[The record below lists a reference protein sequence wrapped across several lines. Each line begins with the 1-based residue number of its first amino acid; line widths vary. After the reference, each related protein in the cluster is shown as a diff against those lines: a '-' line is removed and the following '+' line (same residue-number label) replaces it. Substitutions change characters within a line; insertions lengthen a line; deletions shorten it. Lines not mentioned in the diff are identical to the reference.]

1 MKTFNR
7 ILTVAIVA
15 LACALSASSFAQQ
28 EPSDSYKPN
37 TAVMSPKY
45 FEFWNADVQA
55 KIDADIEKNRKADA
69 VVELPASAAGAEVK
83 VEQITHKF
91 RFGSNM
97 FVFGQLR
104 TPELNDAYKSL
115 FGDLWNSGT
124 VAFYWKT
131 LEFEQGKVRF
141 EGNQYDTPEY
151 WAKSQDPKQ
160 ERHWRRPPTDP
171 CVDFLNSKGLYVHG
185 HAMIYGMRRWGHP
198 DWAPEDR
205 KELEKLFEEHIK
217 LLCQRYGDRVQEWD
231 VVNECIDQAN
241 RGIMPDDYTYKC
253 FKWAEKYLPA
263 SVRLST
269 NECDM
274 SWGPKR
280 RYVEIVRDLVD
291 RGAKVD
297 LMGVQKHFFNPKA
310 VVSIANGADSHTPAF
325 MYSVL
330 DCMAEAERPIHIS
343 EVTIPAP
350 TDGVGSQL
358 DKGGTEKSSFGNK
371 TSSTSPERLTLDDA
385 NGRDIQAVVAYNLYR
400 IWFSYPNVAG
410 ITWWNSID
418 GGGAPGE
425 PTTSGVLDVNGEKK
439 PVYYALDQL
448 INHDWKTNL
457 SVKADVNGA
466 VKFRGFRGKYRLT
479 WTDDTGTEQTKE
491 VVVE

>member
-7 ILTVAIVA
+7 ILTIAVVA

-37 TAVMSPKY
+37 AAVMSPKY

-55 KIDADIEKNRKADA
+55 RIDADIEKNRKADA
-69 VVELPASAAGAEVK
+69 VVDLPASAAGAEVK
-83 VEQITHKF
+83 VEQISHKF

-115 FGDLWNSGT
+115 YGDLWNSGT

-151 WAKSQDPKQ
+151 WANSQDPKQ
-160 ERHWRRPPTDP
+160 ERHWRRPPTDR

-231 VVNECIDQAN
+231 VVNECYDQAN

-274 SWGPKR
+274 SWGPNR

-310 VVSIANGADSHTPAF
+310 VASIANGADSHTPAF

-343 EVTIPAP
+343 EVTIPSP
-350 TDGVGSQL
+350 TD
-358 DKGGTEKSSFGNK
+358 DI
-371 TSSTSPERLTLDDA
+371 

-400 IWFSYPNVAG
+400 LWFSYPNVAG

-425 PTTSGVLDVNGEKK
+425 PTTSGVLDANGEKK

-457 SVKADVNGA
+457 TVKANDKGTVT
-466 VKFRGFRGKYRLT
+466 FRGFRGKYRLT
-479 WTDDTGTEQTKE
+479 WTDASGAVQTKE

>member
-7 ILTVAIVA
+7 ILTIAVVA

-37 TAVMSPKY
+37 AAIMSPKY

-55 KIDADIEKNRKADA
+55 RIDADIEKNRKADA

-115 FGDLWNSGT
+115 YGDLWNSGT

-131 LEFEQGKVRF
+131 LEFEPGKVRF

-151 WAKSQDPKQ
+151 WANSKDPKQ
-160 ERHWRRPPTDP
+160 ERHWRRPPTDR
-171 CVDFLNSKGLYVHG
+171 CVDYLNSKGLYVHG

-310 VVSIANGADSHTPAF
+310 VASIANGADSHTPAF

-343 EVTIPAP
+343 EITVPAP
-350 TDGVGSQL
+350 TD
-358 DKGGTEKSSFGNK
+358 
-371 TSSTSPERLTLDDA
+371 DA
-385 NGRDIQAVVAYNLYR
+385 RGRDIQAVVAYNLYR
-400 IWFSYPNVAG
+400 LWFSYPNVAG

-457 SVKADVNGA
+457 TVTADDKGKVT
-466 VKFRGFRGKYRLT
+466 FRGFRGKYRLT
-479 WTDDTGTEQTKE
+479 WTDASGTMHPNAGKDWG
-491 VVVE
+491 

>member
-1 MKTFNR
+1 MT
-7 ILTVAIVA
+7 IAVVA
-15 LACALSASSFAQQ
+15 LVCALSASSFAQQ

-37 TAVMSPKY
+37 AAVMSPRY

-83 VEQITHKF
+83 VEQISHKF

-151 WAKSQDPKQ
+151 WANSQDPKQ
-160 ERHWRRPPTDP
+160 ERHWRRPPTDR

-231 VVNECIDQAN
+231 VVNECYDQAN

-263 SVRLST
+263 SVRLSS

-274 SWGPKR
+274 SWGPNR
-280 RYVEIVRDLVD
+280 RYVEIVRNLVD

-297 LMGVQKHFFNPKA
+297 LMGVQKHFFNPKT
-310 VVSIANGADSHTPAF
+310 VESIANGADSHTPEF

-350 TDGVGSQL
+350 TD
-358 DKGGTEKSSFGNK
+358 
-371 TSSTSPERLTLDDA
+371 DA

-400 IWFSYPNVAG
+400 LWFSYPNVAG

-457 SVKADVNGA
+457 TVKADDKGT

-479 WTDDTGTEQTKE
+479 WTDASGTVQTKE

>member
-7 ILTVAIVA
+7 ILTIAVVG
-15 LACALSASSFAQQ
+15 LVCALSASSFAQQ

-37 TAVMSPKY
+37 AAVMSPKY

-55 KIDADIEKNRKADA
+55 KIDADIEKNRKANA
-69 VVELPASAAGAEVK
+69 VVELPASAAGAEIK

-115 FGDLWNSGT
+115 YGDLWNSGT

-131 LEFEQGKVRF
+131 LEFEQGRVRF

-151 WAKSQDPKQ
+151 WANSKDPKQ
-160 ERHWRRPPTDP
+160 ERHWRRPPTDR

-274 SWGPKR
+274 SWGPNR

-310 VVSIANGADSHTPAF
+310 VASIANGADSHTPAF

-343 EVTIPAP
+343 EITIPVP
-350 TDGVGSQL
+350 TD
-358 DKGGTEKSSFGNK
+358 
-371 TSSTSPERLTLDDA
+371 DA
-385 NGRDIQAVVAYNLYR
+385 RGRDIQAVVAYNLYR
-400 IWFSYPNVAG
+400 LWFSYPNVEG

-457 SVKADVNGA
+457 TVKADETGTVT
-466 VKFRGFRGKYRLT
+466 FRGFRGKYRLT
-479 WTDDTGTEQTKE
+479 WTDASGTVQTKE

>member
-7 ILTVAIVA
+7 ILTIAVVG
-15 LACALSASSFAQQ
+15 LVCALSASSFAQQ

-37 TAVMSPKY
+37 AAVMSPKY

-55 KIDADIEKNRKADA
+55 KIDADIEKNRKANA
-69 VVELPASAAGAEVK
+69 VVELPASAAGAEIK

-131 LEFEQGKVRF
+131 LEFEQGRVRF

-151 WAKSQDPKQ
+151 WANSKDPKQ
-160 ERHWRRPPTDP
+160 ERHWRRPPTDR

-274 SWGPKR
+274 SWGPNR

-310 VVSIANGADSHTPAF
+310 VASIANGADSHTPAF

-343 EVTIPAP
+343 EITIPVP
-350 TDGVGSQL
+350 TD
-358 DKGGTEKSSFGNK
+358 
-371 TSSTSPERLTLDDA
+371 DA
-385 NGRDIQAVVAYNLYR
+385 RGRDIQAVVAYNLYR
-400 IWFSYPNVAG
+400 LWFSYPNVEG

-448 INHDWKTNL
+448 INHDWKTTL
-457 SVKADVNGA
+457 KLKADETGKIA
-466 VKFRGFRGKYRLT
+466 FRGFKGEYELS
-479 WTDDTGTEQTKE
+479 WTGTDGKTYTKR
-491 VVVE
+491 VQVH

>member
-1 MKTFNR
+1 
-7 ILTVAIVA
+7 
-15 LACALSASSFAQQ
+15 
-28 EPSDSYKPN
+28 
-37 TAVMSPKY
+37 MSPKY

-55 KIDADIEKNRKADA
+55 KIDADIEKNRKANA
-69 VVELPASAAGAEVK
+69 VVELPASAAGAEIK

-115 FGDLWNSGT
+115 YGDLWNSGT

-131 LEFEQGKVRF
+131 LEFEQGRVRF

-151 WAKSQDPKQ
+151 WANSKDPKQ
-160 ERHWRRPPTDP
+160 ERHWRRPPTDR

-274 SWGPKR
+274 SWGPNR

-310 VVSIANGADSHTPAF
+310 VASIANGADSHTPAF

-343 EVTIPAP
+343 EITIPVP
-350 TDGVGSQL
+350 TD
-358 DKGGTEKSSFGNK
+358 
-371 TSSTSPERLTLDDA
+371 DA
-385 NGRDIQAVVAYNLYR
+385 RGRDIQAVVAYNLYR
-400 IWFSYPNVAG
+400 LWFSYPNVEG

-457 SVKADVNGA
+457 TVKADETGTVT
-466 VKFRGFRGKYRLT
+466 FRGFRGKYRLT
-479 WTDDTGTEQTKE
+479 WTDASGTVQTKE

>member
-1 MKTFNR
+1 MKTFKR
-7 ILTVAIVA
+7 ILTIAVVG
-15 LACALSASSFAQQ
+15 LVCALSADSFAQQ

-37 TAVMSPKY
+37 AAVMSPKY

-83 VEQITHKF
+83 VEQISHKF

-151 WAKSQDPKQ
+151 WANSQDPKQ
-160 ERHWRRPPTDP
+160 ERHWRRPPTDR

-231 VVNECIDQAN
+231 VVNECYDQAN

-263 SVRLST
+263 SVRLSS

-274 SWGPKR
+274 SWGPNR
-280 RYVEIVRDLVD
+280 RYVEIVRNLVD

-297 LMGVQKHFFNPKA
+297 LMGVQKHFFNPKTVA
-310 VVSIANGADSHTPAF
+310 SIANGADSHTPAF

-350 TDGVGSQL
+350 TD
-358 DKGGTEKSSFGNK
+358 N
-371 TSSTSPERLTLDDA
+371 A
-385 NGRDIQAVVAYNLYR
+385 NDRDIQAAVAYNLYR
-400 IWFSYPNVAG
+400 LWFSYPNVEG

-425 PTTSGVLDVNGEKK
+425 PTTSGVLDVNGKKK

-457 SVKADVNGA
+457 TVKADDKGTVT
-466 VKFRGFRGKYRLT
+466 FRGFRGKYRLT
-479 WTDDTGTEQTKE
+479 WTDDTGTEQTKD

>member
-7 ILTVAIVA
+7 ILTIAVVG
-15 LACALSASSFAQQ
+15 LVCALSASSFAQQ

-37 TAVMSPKY
+37 AAVMSPKY

-55 KIDADIEKNRKADA
+55 KIDADIEKNRKANA
-69 VVELPASAAGAEVK
+69 VVELPASAAGAEIK

-115 FGDLWNSGT
+115 YGDLWNSGT

-131 LEFEQGKVRF
+131 LEFEQGRVRF

-151 WAKSQDPKQ
+151 WANSKDPKQ
-160 ERHWRRPPTDP
+160 ERHWRRPPTDR

-310 VVSIANGADSHTPAF
+310 VASIANGADSHTPAF

-343 EVTIPAP
+343 EVTVPAP
-350 TDGVGSQL
+350 T
-358 DKGGTEKSSFGNK
+358 
-371 TSSTSPERLTLDDA
+371 DDA
-385 NGRDIQAVVAYNLYR
+385 NGRDIQAAVAYNLYR
-400 IWFSYPNVAG
+400 LWFSYPNVEG

-439 PVYYALDQL
+439 PV
-448 INHDWKTNL
+448 
-457 SVKADVNGA
+457 
-466 VKFRGFRGKYRLT
+466 
-479 WTDDTGTEQTKE
+479 
-491 VVVE
+491 

>member
-7 ILTVAIVA
+7 ILTIAVVA
-15 LACALSASSFAQQ
+15 LACAVSASSFAQQ

-37 TAVMSPKY
+37 AAVMSPRY

-69 VVELPASAAGAEVK
+69 VVELTASAAGAEVK
-83 VEQITHKF
+83 VEQISHKF

-115 FGDLWNSGT
+115 YGDLWNSGT

-141 EGNQYDTPEY
+141 EGNQYDTTKY
-151 WAKSQDPKQ
+151 WANSKDPKQ
-160 ERHWRRPPTDP
+160 ERHWRRPPTDR

-217 LLCQRYGDRVQEWD
+217 LLCQRYGDRIQEWD
-231 VVNECIDQAN
+231 VVNECYDQAN

-274 SWGPKR
+274 SWGPNR

-297 LMGVQKHFFNPKA
+297 LMGVQKHFFNPKTVA
-310 VVSIANGADSHTPAF
+310 SIANGADSHTPAF

-343 EVTIPAP
+343 EVTVPAP
-350 TDGVGSQL
+350 T
-358 DKGGTEKSSFGNK
+358 
-371 TSSTSPERLTLDDA
+371 DDA

-400 IWFSYPNVAG
+400 LWFSYPNVAG

-425 PTTSGVLDVNGEKK
+425 PTTSGVLDANGEKK
-439 PVYYALDQL
+439 PVYYALNQL

-457 SVKADVNGA
+457 TVKADDKGTVS
-466 VKFRGFRGKYRLT
+466 FRGFRGKYRLT
-479 WTDDTGTEQTKE
+479 WTDASGAVLTKE
-491 VVVE
+491 VIVE